1 MQDNTKLKQSPW
13 LTMWI
18 KPRETMREILNK
30 HYPEYIILILSIL
43 SSIDGSL
50 NRAVSQNLG
59 DKGITYITIILKAIG
74 EGIIIGI
81 PGIYLGAGLIKLI
94 GKGLDGQGSFN
105 DIKKVLAWT
114 NIPIIW
120 GMVFWIPKIILFKQE
135 LFTSETT
142 IINSNWKLFLVY
154 HFVGVIEFI
163 IGIWALVIFLKCLSE
178 VQKFSVWKALLNI
191 FLMILLFIVFALL
204 IVAMF

>member
-1 MQDNTKLKQSPW
+1 MENKTKLKQSPW

-43 SSIDGSL
+43 SGIDDLL

-59 DKGITYITIILKAIG
+59 DKGTTYITIILKAIG
-74 EGIIIGI
+74 EGSIIGI
-81 PGIYLGAGLIKLI
+81 LWLYLGAGLIRVI
-94 GKGLDGQGSFN
+94 GNCLEGQGSFN

-120 GMVFWIPKIILFKQE
+120 GMVFWIPQIILFKQE
-135 LFTSETT
+135 LFTSQTA
-142 IINSNWKLFLVY
+142 IINSNWKFFLFY

-163 IGIWALVIFLKCLSE
+163 IGIWTSVIFLKCLSE
-178 VQKFSVWKALLNI
+178 VQKFSVWKALVNI
-191 FLMILLFIVFALL
+191 IIAIFLL
-204 IVAMF
+204 IVLGFLILSMF